1 MTPELRHACRR
12 ISTVTNHGRRPSLN
26 TSILR
31 SPFSRSTLTVSA
43 VEGSARPTSGSFPMH
58 SMVLDAPRRPLRLE
72 QRPDPKPGP
81 GEVRVRVE
89 ACAVCRTDLH
99 IVDGELPLPRLP
111 LVPGHE
117 IVGVIEE
124 VADDVGNAVVVAGK
138 RVGIPWLAH
147 TCGHCAYCN
156 TGRENLC
163 DAPLFTGHGRDGG
176 FATHVV
182 ADAAYCL

>member
-1 MTPELRHACRR
+1 MSNDARVAPCLPPYFNRNEPR
-12 ISTVTNHGRRPSLN
+12 SSPSLN

-99 IVDGELPLPRLP
+99 IVDGELPLP
-111 LVPGHE
+111 
-117 IVGVIEE
+117 
-124 VADDVGNAVVVAGK
+124 
-138 RVGIPWLAH
+138 
-147 TCGHCAYCN
+147 
-156 TGRENLC
+156 
-163 DAPLFTGHGRDGG
+163 
-176 FATHVV
+176 
-182 ADAAYCL
+182 